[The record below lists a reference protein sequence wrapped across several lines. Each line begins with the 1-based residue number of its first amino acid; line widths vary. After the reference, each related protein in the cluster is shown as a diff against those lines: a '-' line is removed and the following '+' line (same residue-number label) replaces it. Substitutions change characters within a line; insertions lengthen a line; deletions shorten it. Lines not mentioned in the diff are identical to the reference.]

1 MNSLCCFFSPSL
13 SAQGVQIPGLGT
25 FTFTRQKLEVGNNK
39 FILIQ
44 RPIFIMVEK
53 LVQTHGLKQNKV
65 HTPGKYISFLRLSQK
80 VTSLGIKM
88 KGQSLPSC
96 CFIGF
101 WCEELFSRGTFGRVS
116 GQGRKLYTVFLWA
129 ILNLSS
135 LKPDVTSRQI
145 YIKVTS
151 PSHTDFYS
159 YFRS

>member
-1 MNSLCCFFSPSL
+1 MFFGITMLRIIFLYIYSEFSLLFFSPSL

-80 VTSLGIKM
+80 VTSLGIKV

-101 WCEELFSRGTFGRVS
+101 WCEELSFHVVHLAERAAKVGNYI
-116 GQGRKLYTVFLWA
+116 Q
-129 ILNLSS
+129 SS
-135 LKPDVTSRQI
+135 CGP
-145 YIKVTS
+145 
-151 PSHTDFYS
+151 F
-159 YFRS
+159 